1 MESVKK
7 LLRRVFKDMVEP
19 LNINVSVRIELQQ

>member
-7 LLRRVFKDMVEP
+7 LLIHVFKDMVKP
-19 LNINVSVRIELQQ
+19 LYINVSVRIELQQ

>member
-7 LLRRVFKDMVEP
+7 LLRHVFQDMVEP